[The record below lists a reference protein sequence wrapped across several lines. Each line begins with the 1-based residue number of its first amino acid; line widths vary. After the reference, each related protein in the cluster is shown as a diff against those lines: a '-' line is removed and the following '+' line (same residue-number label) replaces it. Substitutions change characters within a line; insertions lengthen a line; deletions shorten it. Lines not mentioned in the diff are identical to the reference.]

1 MIRLCF
7 FRRRPSMA
15 RPICRGA
22 HSARHCRAPARRR
35 PPCSRRSVFGPR
47 SDSLSRDLS
56 CIVTEPL
63 SLHCHCLHFFGIQSQ
78 CTLDLLLTNRLR
90 SISPVRSNRRI
101 RMSTMRCLLKRYGG
115 GGGVLAPSD
124 AVAAAA
130 HALNRFGASYSL
142 NCFGTYRES
151 IASSGSGTGSSTA

>member
-15 RPICRGA
+15 RPICRGT

-78 CTLDLLLTNRLR
+78 CTLDLLLTNSSAIQPADPDVHDALPTQAVWWWRR
-90 SISPVRSNRRI
+90 SSCAIGCCRSSCSRSKPVRRVIQSQ
-101 RMSTMRCLLKRYGG
+101 LLWY
-115 GGGVLAPSD
+115 
-124 AVAAAA
+124 
-130 HALNRFGASYSL
+130 
-142 NCFGTYRES
+142 
-151 IASSGSGTGSSTA
+151 I